1 MTSTLRD
8 YQHAAITELEQD
20 WATGLLRLG
29 ISLPTGTGKTHVMAE
44 LANNYATPLRRPV
57 AQPVSLDVGMPTTHP
72 EAGGGARIVSMSGRV
87 LVLVHRDTL
96 VEQTERKMRDHATVG
111 VTIGVVKAERD
122 VVGASIT
129 IASVHTLRNEKR
141 LARIAPP
148 DLIIVDEA
156 HVSMSPTYAKIF
168 DRFPTARVAGFTAT
182 WVRSDT
188 KKLGDFWQKISF
200 QRDIRWAVKHGHLV
214 TPRGIAYGAPENLLD
229 GVRTGR
235 NGDYNE
241 GDLGEAVS
249 VETIRDNVVRAYLEH
264 GQGRS
269 PALFAPTIAAAEY
282 FRAGLIDAGI
292 PAAGIY
298 ATTGPKDR
306 RRIFDGY
313 RRREIGVLTTC
324 TALAE
329 GWDAPWCSS
338 VFLVRP
344 TKHIGLLIQM
354 FGRALRLWP
363 GKSDALLLDF
373 VSGTNG
379 MSLSLEAVLRQTMT
393 DDDES
398 DDETEERDELPVVA
412 EDDEKLYIV
421 GKGSKPIDLFSGSQA
436 RWLVTEHGVPFI
448 ATSDE
453 LYFVA
458 QDNDLWNVGVC
469 RKDRLKGGRW
479 LKQGVDLDDAMEYA
493 TIVAVDD
500 DPSIARADSRWRKGK
515 PTQKQIYHARA
526 IGCVLS
532 GTDTQGDA
540 ADKLTLRQASITLAP
555 IGMR

>member
-1 MTSTLRD
+1 MTLALRD
-8 YQHAAITELEQD
+8 YQHAAITALERD
-20 WATGLLRLG
+20 WDTGLLRLG

-44 LANNYATPLRRPV
+44 LADNCATSPQERN
-57 AQPVSLDVGMPTTHP
+57 AGMLN
-72 EAGGGARIVSMSGRV
+72 ANGRV

-96 VEQTERKMRDHATVG
+96 VEQTERKMRDHASPG
-111 VTIGVVKAERD
+111 VTVGVVKAERD
-122 VVGASIT
+122 VVGANIT

-141 LARIAPP
+141 LSRIASP

-156 HVSMSPTYAKIF
+156 HVSMSPTYERIF
-168 DRFPTARVAGFTAT
+168 SRFSTARVAGFTAT
-182 WVRSDT
+182 WVRSDS

-200 QRDIRWAVKHGHLV
+200 QRDIRWAIKHGHLV
-214 TPRGIAYGAPENLLD
+214 EPKGIAYGSPPEHLLD

-235 NGDYNE
+235 NGDYRE
-241 GDLGEAVS
+241 DDLGEAVS
-249 VETIRDNVVRAYLEH
+249 VAAIRDNVVRAYLEH

-269 PALFAPTIAAAEY
+269 PALFAPTVAAAEY
-282 FRAGLIDAGI
+282 FRAGLTDAGI
-292 PAAGIY
+292 RAEGIY

-344 TKHIGLLIQM
+344 TKHIGLLIQIA
-354 FGRALRLWP
+354 GRALRLWP
-363 GKSDALLLDF
+363 GKSDALILDF
-373 VSGTNG
+373 VSGMQG
-379 MSLSLEAVLRQTMT
+379 ASLSLEAVLRQTI
-393 DDDES
+393 DDAVDPDE
-398 DDETEERDELPVVA
+398 EAEERDELAVV
-412 EDDEKLYIV
+412 DDGEEKLYVV
-421 GKGSKPIDLFSGSQA
+421 GKGTKPIDLFAGSEA
-436 RWLVTEHGVPFI
+436 RWLTTEHGVPFI
-448 ATSDE
+448 ATSE
-453 LYFVA
+453 EFYFVA
-458 QDNDLWNVGVC
+458 QDNDVWNVGVC

-479 LKQGVDLDDAMEYA
+479 LKEGLDLDDALSYA

-500 DPSIARADSRWRKGK
+500 DPSIARADSRWRRGR
-515 PTQKQIYHARA
+515 PTQAQLYRARS

-532 GTDTQGDA
+532 STDTQGDA